1 MQVRA
6 GGHAGG
12 ADIADGLTSR
22 DCLTDGDCTGGHVR
36 IQRLHSIAVVDHDI
50 VAPAAVPTVA
60 GAYDST
66 AVGSIDG
73 AAVACCNIG
82 TAVIFILA
90 SDRVNTGTLTA
101 GYVGAIGRPD
111 KIAGAGGAAAAAST
125 IVIIP
130 VRFFFGL
137 LLLVE
142 LIYLGLNLRLE
153 SRLLTVEFAEDG
165 GVFID
170 IGLERGDDCRSLSD
184 IYLKLIL

>member
-1 MQVRA
+1 MASEKITAIVEE
-6 GGHAGG
+6 
-12 ADIADGLTSR
+12 IKGLTI
-22 DCLTDGDCTGGHVR
+22 LELNELVK
-36 IQRLHSIAVVDHDI
+36 AVEEEFGVSAAAP
-50 VAPAAVPTVA
+50 VAV
-60 GAYDST
+60 
-66 AVGSIDG
+66 
-73 AAVACCNIG
+73 
-82 TAVIFILA
+82 
-90 SDRVNTGTLTA
+90 
-101 GYVGAIGRPD
+101 
-111 KIAGAGGAAAAAST
+111 AGGAAAAAST

-184 IYLKLIL
+184 IYLQLIL